1 MLGAKYRYLFRNKKK
16 VAINKTIT
24 GTILRTNP
32 IITNAPFIVR
42 ESIYM
47 RIKETIL
54 PTGPKALL
62 KAGFW
67 SAIKIIPIKL
77 KMNLNRKNVK
87 TINAKRL
94 SSFAGTWEVF
104 NISFQCKKGFTQ

>member
-1 MLGAKYRYLFRNKKK
+1 MLGVKYRYLFRNKKK

-24 GTILRTNP
+24 GIILNTNP
-32 IITNAPFIVR
+32 ITTIAPFIVR

-47 RIKETIL
+47 IIKETIL
-54 PTGPKALL
+54 PIGLKALFN
-62 KAGFW
+62 AGLW

-77 KMNLNRKNVK
+77 KMNLNRKVK
-87 TINAKRL
+87 TTNANRL
-94 SSFAGTWEVF
+94 SSLAGTREVF